1 MKPSI
6 KTITLRKTLWLA
18 FAFLVS
24 VLLIIAFDFHS
35 LVNQTM
41 RDKGLS
47 LAQAVETTLT
57 SHMLSASFDEKE
69 KLIELAGQ
77 LPGVSELQVIRS
89 PALNAQFNLSAQP
102 RALDDPQ
109 VQQAFEFAEPVTDST
124 GVFAANSLM
133 RISYPYIA
141 TDSAAVPCLA
151 CHDAKPGDVLA
162 VLDFKVDT
170 SEYLVM
176 SSYYL
181 GALILLFILALF
193 MVGRVLIWVLD
204 RNVRD
209 PLRWLVDRTRQSYL
223 ANEEIDT
230 ADIASMELDEF
241 AAKVNAFNQLVL
253 QRNAELEVANKE
265 IQSTQR
271 EIILTMGAI
280 GEARSR
286 ETANHVV
293 RVAELSLLLGRRLG
307 LSDLQCSELHDAA
320 PMHDI
325 GKVGIPDSI
334 LNKPGKL
341 TDDEYEIMKT
351 HSQKGYEVFRHS
363 DRPLL
368 QAASL
373 VALHHH
379 ERWDGAGYPQGLS
392 GADIHI
398 YGRIVAVADVFDALI
413 SPRCYKEP
421 WPAEEVYDYFKQN
434 AGSQFDPELVELVL
448 AHFDEMLAI
457 INRYQDKD
465 PQTLDTSVLMSS

>member
-18 FAFLVS
+18 FTFLVS
-24 VLLIIAFDFHS
+24 VLLIIAFDFYS
-35 LVNQTM
+35 LINQTM

-47 LAQAVETTLT
+47 LAQSVETTLT
-57 SHMLSASFDEKE
+57 SHMLTSNFEQKE
-69 KLIELAGQ
+69 KLVTLAGL
-77 LPGVSELQVIRS
+77 LPGVSELKVIRS
-89 PALNAQFNLSAQP
+89 PALNAQFNLGEQP
-102 RALDDPQ
+102 GALEDEQ
-109 VQQAFEFAEPVTDST
+109 VQQAFELAQPVTNST
-124 GVFAANSLM
+124 GIFATNSLM

-141 TDSAAVPCLA
+141 SDTANVPCLA
-151 CHDAKPGDVLA
+151 CHDARLGEVLA

-181 GALILLFILALF
+181 GALILLFIIALF
-193 MVGRVLIWVLD
+193 LVGRVLVWVLD

-209 PLRWLVDRTRQSYL
+209 PLQWLVDRTRQSYL
-223 ANEEIDT
+223 ANENIDT
-230 ADIASMELDEF
+230 SGIESLELDEF

-253 QRNAELEVANKE
+253 QRNAELEVANQE

-271 EIILTMGAI
+271 EIIITMGAI

-293 RVAELSLLLGRRLG
+293 RVAELCLLLARKLG
-307 LSDLQCSELHDAA
+307 LSERECGELHDAS

-341 TDDEYEIMKT
+341 TDEEFRVMQT
-351 HSQKGYEVFRHS
+351 HSQKGHDVFSHS
-363 DRPLL
+363 RRLLL
-368 QAASL
+368 QAAS
-373 VALHHH
+373 VIALHHH
-379 ERWDGAGYPQGLS
+379 ERWDGKGYPQGLK
-392 GADIHI
+392 GEEIHI

-413 SPRCYKEP
+413 SRRCYKEP
-421 WPAEEVYDYFKQN
+421 WPAEEVYHYFKES
-434 AGSQFDPELVELVL
+434 AGGQFDPGLVELVL
-448 AHFDEMLAI
+448 EHFDEMLGI
-457 INRYQDKD
+457 INRYQDID
-465 PQTLDTSVLMSS
+465 PQAVDTSGLVSS

>member
-24 VLLIIAFDFHS
+24 VMLIIAFDFHS

-57 SHMLSASFDEKE
+57 SHMLSTSFDEKE
-69 KLIELAGQ
+69 KLISLAGQ
-77 LPGVSELQVIRS
+77 LPGISELQVIRS

-102 RALDDPQ
+102 GVLDDPQ

-141 TDSAAVPCLA
+141 SDTANVPCLA
-151 CHDAKPGDVLA
+151 CHDARPGEVLA

-230 ADIASMELDEF
+230 TDIASMELDEF

-253 QRNAELEVANKE
+253 QRNAELEVANTE

-307 LSDLQCSELHDAA
+307 LSELQCSELHDAA

-341 TDDEYEIMKT
+341 TDEEYETMKT

-392 GADIHI
+392 GTDIHI

-421 WPAEEVYDYFKQN
+421 WPAEEVYAYFKQN

-457 INRYQDKD
+457 INRHQDTA
-465 PQTLDTSVLMSS
+465 PASVDTSVLMSS